1 MLAERVISWTEEWK
15 QEGVQVGVEK
25 GREER
30 RLEEKV
36 KNVQALLVLRF
47 GLLSEDHVQY
57 LQSASAEQ
65 LDQWR
70 DTIFEIKS
78 LNDVFGKK

>member
-15 QEGVQVGVEK
+15 QEGIQVGVEQ
-25 GREER
+25 G

-36 KNVQALLVLRF
+36 NNVQTLLVLRF
-47 GLLSEDHVQY
+47 GPLSEDQVQY
-57 LQSASAEQ
+57 LNSASAEQ

-70 DTIFEIKS
+70 DSIFEIKS